1 MRRLPLAS
9 VVFLTL
15 TLLLAA
21 CQPTASQSPAG
32 GNGGESP
39 TAAEPGASQPAGNGG
54 NGGGDNGSV
63 QYEITGDYTDSGELR
78 FVPEASYFEQGG
90 STYLSFTNEGES
102 TVLFISFSDTGNFV
116 QFGNEE
122 ASVVQGADTCTF
134 NLTRDDATGAAGTFD
149 CPNSSVVLAGST
161 TPGTG
166 TIRGSFEA
174 HL

>member
-1 MRRLPLAS
+1 MHRLRLAP
-9 VVFLTL
+9 VILLTL

-21 CQPTASQSPAG
+21 CQQAASQSPAG
-32 GNGGESP
+32 TDAGEPS
-39 TAAEPGASQPAGNGG
+39 AAGAEPGASQAGTGG
-54 NGGGDNGSV
+54 GGGGDNGSV
-63 QYEITGDYTDSGELR
+63 QYEITGDYTASGELR
-78 FVPEASYFEQGG
+78 FVPEASYFDQNG

-102 TVLFISFSDTGNFV
+102 TVLFISFSDSGNFV
-116 QFGNEE
+116 QFGDEN
-122 ASVVQGADTCTF
+122 ASVVQAGEECTM

-149 CPNSSVVLAGST
+149 CPNSTVVLASAT